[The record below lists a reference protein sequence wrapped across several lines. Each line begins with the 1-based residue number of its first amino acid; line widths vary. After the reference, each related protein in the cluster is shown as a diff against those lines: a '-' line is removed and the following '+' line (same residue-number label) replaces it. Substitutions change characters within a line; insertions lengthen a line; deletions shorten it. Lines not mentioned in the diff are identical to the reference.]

1 MIPPEKFSQI
11 KSELELLEK
20 EENVTVLWACE
31 SGSRAWGFESQDSD
45 YDVRFIY
52 LRQTSDYLRASDL
65 RDVIEKPISNDLDIS
80 GWDLPKALGLFR
92 KSNPPLLEWLQSP
105 IIYRSNSDFHSAIS
119 ELIPSYFSPIGCMYH
134 YMSMADRNRRSYL
147 DKEEIKLKRYFY
159 MLRPV
164 LACMWIDKGF
174 GTPPIEFG
182 KLLDRLVPD
191 GELRA
196 QIEQLKEKK
205 KNGDEL
211 DMAPPIPIISDFIT
225 AQMGKFT
232 EATKETQF
240 TKDWEPLDEMFRKI
254 LVLVNGH
261 RIDQGGVINSESLRS
276 SM

>member
-52 LRQTSDYLRASDL
+52 LRRTSDYLRASDL
-65 RDVIEKPISNDLDIS
+65 RDVIEKPISDDLDIS

-134 YMSMADRNRRSYL
+134 YMSMADRNRRCYL

-182 KLLDRLVPD
+182 KLMDRLLPD
-191 GELRA
+191 GELRT
-196 QIEQLKEKK
+196 QIEQLKEQKK
-205 KNGDEL
+205 QGDEL
-211 DMAPPIPIISDFIT
+211 EMAPPIPVISEFIT
-225 AQMGKFT
+225 TQMEKFT
-232 EATKETQF
+232 EITKETQF
-240 TKDWEPLDEMFRKI
+240 TKDWEPLDEMFRRI
-254 LVLVNGH
+254 LILVNGH
-261 RIDQGGVINSESLRS
+261 RIDQDGVINSESLRS
-276 SM
+276 ST

>member
-1 MIPPEKFSQI
+1 MIPSAKFSQI
-11 KSELELLEK
+11 KSELEFLEK
-20 EENVTVLWACE
+20 EENITVLWACE
-31 SGSRAWGFESQDSD
+31 SGSRAWGFESKDSD

-52 LRQTSDYLRASDL
+52 LRRTIDYLRASDL
-65 RDVIEKPISNDLDIS
+65 RDVIEKPISDDLDIS

-105 IIYRSNSDFHSAIS
+105 IIYGSNSDFHSAIS

-147 DKEEIKLKRYFY
+147 DKDEIKLKRYFY

-164 LACMWIDKGF
+164 LACMWIDKGY
-174 GTPPIEFG
+174 GAPPIEFG
-182 KLLDRLVPD
+182 KLMDRLLPD
-191 GELRA
+191 GELKT

-205 KNGDEL
+205 KKGDEL

-225 AQMGKFT
+225 NQMEKFT

-240 TKDWEPLDEMFRKI
+240 TKDWKPLDEMFRRI
-254 LVLVNGH
+254 LILVNGQ
-261 RIDQGGVINSESLRS
+261 RIDQGDVVNPEAAPLRD
-276 SM
+276 